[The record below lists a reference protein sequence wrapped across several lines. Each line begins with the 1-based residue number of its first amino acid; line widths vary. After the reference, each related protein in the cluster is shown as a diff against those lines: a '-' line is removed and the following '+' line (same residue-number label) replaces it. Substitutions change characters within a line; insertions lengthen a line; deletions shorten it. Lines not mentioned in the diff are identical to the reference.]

1 MIILGG
7 RALERWLSP
16 EGGALVI
23 EVRRDTEE
31 TISLGLYHMRAREED
46 ITGSPEESAHQKLSS
61 AKSV

>member
-1 MIILGG
+1 M
-7 RALERWLSP
+7 
-16 EGGALVI
+16 I

-46 ITGSPEESAHQKLSS
+46 ITCSPEESAHQKLSS